1 MSFFG
6 KNLKKIRKLKS
17 LSQKELAD
25 SMGLKRAALGA
36 YEEGRSE
43 PKIDTIIRFANY
55 IGISIDSLL
64 QRELSVN
71 ELLNFNTELT
81 TDESK
86 LRKSFPKTPF
96 ITKEFVADY
105 TQTVKQYLVE
115 LDYTISLEK
124 EDEGIL
130 VIQKE
135 EYGIK
140 NLVVGIAPPV
150 LIMEQYIFKIEN
162 PTEEIL
168 KNLLMKNRDIIHGAF
183 VLDET
188 GQKVIFRDTL
198 QIDTL
203 DIEELEASLNSLSL
217 LMSEYA
223 EDIIKFSRY

>member
-105 TQTVKQYLVE
+105 LSFYAKKSFLDTLPYVQLPIKDENNEYRAYEINDLEMSNYEGGLYPEDILLVKKASLDSFVSEQPALILYEE
-115 LDYTISLEK
+115 LKFRDVLY
-124 EDEGIL
+124 
-130 VIQKE
+130 
-135 EYGIK
+135 K
-140 NLVVGIAPPV
+140 NNKV
-150 LIMEQYIFKIEN
+150 
-162 PTEEIL
+162 IL
-168 KNLLMKNRDIIHGAF
+168 KAKHPVIEEQVILPESVKEIWALVGVYQKNR
-183 VLDET
+183 
-188 GQKVIFRDTL
+188 K
-198 QIDTL
+198 
-203 DIEELEASLNSLSL
+203 LNC
-217 LMSEYA
+217 
-223 EDIIKFSRY
+223 